1 MIAECEQNGGG
12 EGQEDSIVT
21 TRWRGCLRES
31 TTEEVV
37 CVHLR
42 LEECCSLFTQADP
55 DAAELDTVLCVEVCV
70 PDYVPMCVRGSES
83 LR

>member
-1 MIAECEQNGGG
+1 MERMLE
-12 EGQEDSIVT
+12 
-21 TRWRGCLRES
+21 RES

-55 DAAELDTVLCVEVCV
+55 DAADLDTVLCVEVCV
-70 PDYVPMCVRGSES
+70 PECMCVPGSES